1 LTSTKEAERSGVV
14 TDAILRL
21 TALNFEGAG
30 LYRQPTQKIP
40 LAKQGRVLL
49 SGEEGAG
56 KSMLP
61 EVMTLILYGKGSPR
75 LRKSGLVESSIV
87 NVDTGYRG
95 ELSFESGSGA
105 SLRRVG
111 ITQAFKHPRLK
122 SRYIINVDGQREEP
136 TTKPE
141 QKKLVKRLAPL
152 SYEEWLGV
160 VYLHQGGV
168 HDLLAGTP
176 TEKREYLTS
185 VFGLDF
191 YDDLLTAAKEEAK
204 ALERKGIGALDLQ
217 QTLADLKERLKEA
230 EDELQDLPPLAEVDE
245 ALEKLSNRLLE
256 TSSALG
262 SLRSSKL
269 DAERV
274 EAMRGELAG
283 LGLDDPASELAEAQ
297 KAKESLVEKRTKLK
311 TKLADAKRVATA
323 YEAAR
328 TRYVN
333 AKNRMEQAQAKV
345 EKLKKEV
352 AALPPRDKC
361 EAAVALCDEAIGLN
375 IDGFNPGGLEAK
387 GKWRDAARTAM
398 TLRDQCR
405 RLEKLAT
412 QMRSHKHDSK
422 AECPT
427 CAQPLSLDELDD
439 TVKSLKA
446 DAAEFSQMAV
456 DIFSQ
461 EVVGLVGEV
470 EGEDSSD
477 IKIALETMVDKHDSL
492 GDAEDA
498 VPITVSGCKEAEEA
512 LAETPKPED
521 TSKLTAD
528 IQTTEREISVL
539 DGRIQKANTAIR
551 LEDQIEAIGD
561 VDLAALNEQIEKL
574 EAKQA
579 KSKTKQTEAQDL
591 KRQVTQATTVIATLT
606 KQQKQVQKQIDDHAE
621 TALLL
626 QSYERE
632 LLPYFTALRASK
644 VKSCVS
650 VLESVLPVYI
660 GTMSARQ
667 YEGAEV
673 KLVVSDDLKDV
684 DLTLR
689 VGSNMPWISAVQA
702 SGGQRRRFTLAILAA
717 LREVSPRKANIMFF
731 DEPFA
736 DLEGD
741 GKLLFVNR
749 LIPTLMD
756 RCPDLESLFLIAHD
770 AEVLQAGNDA
780 FDSVWTVDRDE
791 HGSRLL
797 MDQKLSMVAGR

>member
-1 LTSTKEAERSGVV
+1 MTE
-14 TDAILRL
+14 AILRL
-21 TALNFEGAG
+21 SALNFEGAG

-49 SGEEGAG
+49 AGAEGSG

-87 NVDTGYRG
+87 NADTGYRG

-105 SLRRVG
+105 SLRSVS

-122 SRYIINVDGQREEP
+122 SRYIITVDGQREEP

-191 YDDLLTAAKEEAK
+191 YDDLLTAAKDEAK
-204 ALERKGIGALDLQ
+204 ALERRGAGAIDLQ
-217 QTLADLKERLKEA
+217 QTIADIKARLKEA
-230 EDELQDLPPLAEVDE
+230 ETELESLPPIAEIDD
-245 ALEKLSNRLLE
+245 ALEKLSSRMME
-256 TSSALG
+256 TASSLG
-262 SLRSSKL
+262 SLKASKL
-269 DAERV
+269 DADRV
-274 EAMRGELAG
+274 EAMRGELAA
-283 LGLDDPASELAEAQ
+283 LGLEDPASELSEAQ
-297 KAKESLVEKRTKLK
+297 LAKEKLVEKRTGLK
-311 TKLADAKRVATA
+311 TKLSDAKRVATA
-323 YEAAR
+323 YESAR

-333 AKNRMEQAQAKV
+333 AKSRLDQAQSKV
-345 EKLKKEV
+345 SKLKEV
-352 AALPPRDKC
+352 TAGLPSRDKC
-361 EAAVALCDEAIGLN
+361 ASAVSLCDEAAGLN
-375 IDGFNPGGLEAK
+375 VSRFEVGTAK

-398 TLRDQCR
+398 SLRDQCR
-405 RLEKLAT
+405 KLEKFAT
-412 QMRSHKHDSK
+412 QMKSHQHEKDV
-422 AECPT
+422 ECPT
-427 CAQPLSLDELDD
+427 CARPLALDD
-439 TVKSLKA
+439 LASTIASLKDEAKKA
-446 DAAEFSQMAV
+446 DGLAV
-456 DIFSQ
+456 DVLSQ
-461 EVVGLVGEV
+461 ELVALVGESCV
-470 EGEDSSD
+470 TEDWSD
-477 IKIALETMVDKHDSL
+477 LTGIMTALEGMVDSYDSL

-498 VPITVSGCKEAEEA
+498 VPTALLNCKEAEEA
-512 LAETPKPED
+512 LADTPAPEE
-521 TSKLTAD
+521 TSKLTTD
-528 IQTTEREISVL
+528 LQNTEREVTVL
-539 DGRIQKANTAIR
+539 DSRIQKASTAIR
-551 LEDQIEAIGD
+551 LEDQIEAIGE
-561 VDLAALNEQIEKL
+561 VDLEAIVAQIVKL
-574 EAKQA
+574 EEKQE
-579 KSKTKQTEAQDL
+579 KTKNKSVEAQDF
-591 KRQVTQATTVIATLT
+591 KRQVTQATATVATLV
-606 KQQKQVQKQIDDHAE
+606 KQQNQVQKQVDEHAQ
-621 TALLL
+621 TALTLH
-626 QSYERE
+626 SYERD

-660 GTMSARQ
+660 GAMSARQ

-673 KLVVSDDLKDV
+673 RLAVSDDLKDV

-689 VGSNMPWISAVQA
+689 VGKNMPWISAVQA

-717 LREVSPRKANIMFF
+717 LREVSPRKSNIMFF
-731 DEPFA
+731 DEPFS
-736 DLEGD
+736 DLEAE
-741 GKLLFVNR
+741 GKLLFVNK

-780 FDSVWTVDRDE
+780 FDSVWTAERDE
-791 HGSRLL
+791 QGSRLIL
-797 MDQKLSMVAGR
+797 DQKLSNIVGR

>member
-1 LTSTKEAERSGVV
+1 
-14 TDAILRL
+14 
-21 TALNFEGAG
+21 
-30 LYRQPTQKIP
+30 
-40 LAKQGRVLL
+40 
-49 SGEEGAG
+49 
-56 KSMLP
+56 MLP

-87 NVDTGYRG
+87 NADTGYRG

-105 SLRRVG
+105 SLRKVS

-122 SRYIINVDGQREEP
+122 SRYIITVDGQREEP

-204 ALERKGIGALDLQ
+204 ALERKGAGAIDLQ
-217 QTLADLKERLKEA
+217 QTLADLKARLKEA
-230 EDELQDLPPLAEVDE
+230 ETELEALPPLAEVDE

-262 SLRSSKL
+262 SLRSSKM

-274 EAMRGELAG
+274 EAMREELAG

-333 AKNRMEQAQAKV
+333 AKNRLDQAQAKV

-352 AALPPRDKC
+352 AALPDRDKC
-361 EAAVALCDEAIGLN
+361 VTAIGLCDEAIGLN
-375 IDGFNPGGLEAK
+375 IDGFNPGDGGAK

-405 RLEKLAT
+405 RLEKLAV
-412 QMRSHKHDSK
+412 QMKSHKHDSK

-427 CAQPLSLDELDD
+427 CTQPLSLDELDD
-439 TVKSLKA
+439 TIKSLKA
-446 DAAEFSQMAV
+446 DAAEFAELAV
-456 DIFSQ
+456 AVFSQ
-461 EVVGLVGEV
+461 EVVDLVGEV

-477 IKIALETMVDKHDSL
+477 IKTALETMVDKYDNL

-498 VPITVSGCKEAEEA
+498 VPIALTSCKEAEDA

-528 IQTTEREISVL
+528 LQTTEREISVL

-551 LEDQIEAIGD
+551 LEDQIEAIGE

-574 EAKQA
+574 EAKQSKA
-579 KSKTKQTEAQDL
+579 KTKQAEAQDL

-606 KQQKQVQKQIDDHAE
+606 KQQKQVQQQIDQHAQ
-621 TALLL
+621 TALTL
-626 QSYERE
+626 QSYERD

-660 GTMSARQ
+660 GTMSANQ

-689 VGSNMPWISAVQA
+689 VGKNMPWISAVQA
-702 SGGQRRRFTLAILAA
+702 SGGQRRRFTMAILAA
-717 LREVSPRKANIMFF
+717 LREVSPRKANVMFF

-736 DLEGD
+736 DLEAE
-741 GKLLFVNR
+741 GKLLFVNK

-780 FDSVWTVDRDE
+780 FDDVWTVERDE
-791 HGSRLL
+791 QGSRLT
-797 MDQKLSMVAGR
+797 MGQKLSMVAGR

>member
-1 LTSTKEAERSGVV
+1 M

-21 TALNFEGAG
+21 TSLNFEGAG

-49 SGEEGAG
+49 SGMEGAG

-61 EVMTLILYGKGSPR
+61 EVMTLVLYGKGSPR

-87 NVDTGYRG
+87 NADTGYRG

-105 SLRRVG
+105 SLRKVA

-122 SRYIINVDGQREEP
+122 SRYIISVDGQREEP

-204 ALERKGIGALDLQ
+204 ALDRKGAGALDLQ
-217 QTLADLKERLKEA
+217 QTLADVKEEMKKAQESL
-230 EDELQDLPPLAEVDE
+230 DDLPPMAEIDE
-245 ALEKLSNRLLE
+245 AIEKLSARMLE
-256 TSSALG
+256 TSSTLG
-262 SLRSSKL
+262 SLRSAKA

-274 EAMRGELAG
+274 VAMRQELEA
-283 LGLDDPASELAEAQ
+283 LKLDDPAAELSSAQQEKEA
-297 KAKESLVEKRTKLK
+297 LVEKRTAIK
-311 TKLADAKRVATA
+311 TKLADAKRLVTA
-323 YEAAR
+323 YEAAV
-328 TRYVN
+328 TRATN
-333 AKNRMEQAQAKV
+333 AKNRLAKAEGDV
-345 EKLKKEV
+345 KKLKAEM
-352 AALPPRDKC
+352 ADYPSLENC
-361 EAAVALCDEAIGLN
+361 EAAVALCDEVIGLSVSTFVP
-375 IDGFNPGGLEAK
+375 DATDK
-387 GKWRDAARTAM
+387 GSWRDAAKTAM
-398 TLRDQCR
+398 SLRDQSR
-405 RLEKLAT
+405 KLEKLEA
-412 QMRSHKHDSK
+412 QLKGHKHSD
-422 AECPT
+422 ANCPT
-427 CAQPLSLDELDD
+427 CAQPLQLDALKD
-439 TVKSLKA
+439 TIKNLKDEAKKSEDKA
-446 DAAEFSQMAV
+446 CRIASAD
-456 DIFSQ
+456 
-461 EVVGLVGEV
+461 L
-470 EGEDSSD
+470 
-477 IKIALETMVDKHDSL
+477 IALVEKVPDADFIDAKDTLEAMVAAYASF
-492 GDAEDA
+492 ERA
-498 VPITVSGCKEAEEA
+498 VEALPALKEASKEADEA
-512 LAETPKPED
+512 LAETPKPQD
-521 TSKLTAD
+521 TTKLRADLDNVEKAVATAD
-528 IQTTEREISVL
+528 S
-539 DGRIQKANTAIR
+539 RIQKAQQAIR
-551 LEDQIEAIGD
+551 LEDQIEAIGEVNLD
-561 VDLAALNEQIEKL
+561 EIKDQIEKL
-574 EAKQA
+574 EAKQQ
-579 KSKTKQTEAQDL
+579 KTKTKHDEAQVL
-591 KRQVTQATTVIATLT
+591 KREATQAATRIATLT

-626 QSYERE
+626 QAYERE

-660 GTMSARQ
+660 GAMAANQ

-673 KLVVSDDLKDV
+673 KLAVSDDLKDV
-684 DLTLR
+684 DLMLR
-689 VGSNMPWISAVQA
+689 VGRNMPWISAVQA

-736 DLEGD
+736 DLEGE

-780 FDSVWTVDRDE
+780 FDSVWTVERNE
-791 HGSRLL
+791 QGSRLV
-797 MDQKLSMVAGR
+797 MDQKLSMVTGR